1 MAYSSQ
7 GRAKAQR
14 HPHYSQWKRYVL
26 SVLATLFACSALVF
40 HNAAKASPVGDLN
53 KQGEGEMTYLFWTL
67 YNAELYTTPTRTEQA
82 LKIEY
87 YRDIESKDL
96 VDATQDQW
104 EKLGYSDSKIKS
116 WIAPLYDMWPNVKQ
130 GSTLT
135 IRVSENQ
142 QSQFYFD
149 EQPIGTITDTQ
160 FGPAFLSIWLSEN
173 TSEPELRQQLLG
185 LNK

>member
-14 HPHYSQWKRYVL
+14 HPHSQWKRYLL
-26 SVLATLFACSALVF
+26 SAIATLFACSALIF
-40 HNAAKASPVGDLN
+40 YNAANASPVGDLN

-67 YNAELYTTPTRTEQA
+67 YNAELYTTPTRSEQA

-87 YRDIESKDL
+87 YRDIDSKDL

-116 WIAPLYDMWPNVKQ
+116 WIAPLYEMWPNVKQ

-135 IRVSENQ
+135 IRVSEDQ

-160 FGPAFLSIWLSEN
+160 FGQAFLSIWLSEN
-173 TSEPELRQQLLG
+173 TSEPKLRQQLLG

>member
-1 MAYSSQ
+1 MAYSTQ
-7 GRAKAQR
+7 GRAKAQH
-14 HPHYSQWKRYVL
+14 HPFLSQSKRFMV
-26 SVLATLFACSALVF
+26 SALAALIACGALIF
-40 HNAAKASPVGDLN
+40 HNTANASPVGDLN

-67 YNAELYTTPTRTEQA
+67 YNAELYTTPTRSEQA

-87 YRDIESKDL
+87 YRDIDSKDL

-104 EKLGYSDSKIKS
+104 EKLGYSDNKIKS
-116 WIAPLYDMWPNVKQ
+116 WIAPLYAMWPDVKE

-135 IRVSENQ
+135 IRVSENN

-149 EQPIGTITDTQ
+149 EKPIGTITDKQ

-173 TSEPELRQQLLG
+173 TSEPTLRKQLLG
-185 LNK
+185 LNQ

>member
-7 GRAKAQR
+7 ERAKAQCR
-14 HPHYSQWKRYVL
+14 PFLSQSMRCLV
-26 SVLATLFACSALVF
+26 STLTALIVCGALIF
-40 HNAAKASPVGDLN
+40 HNAATASPVGDLN

-67 YNAELYTTPTRTEQA
+67 YNAELYTTPTRSEQA

-87 YRDIESKDL
+87 YRDIDSKDL